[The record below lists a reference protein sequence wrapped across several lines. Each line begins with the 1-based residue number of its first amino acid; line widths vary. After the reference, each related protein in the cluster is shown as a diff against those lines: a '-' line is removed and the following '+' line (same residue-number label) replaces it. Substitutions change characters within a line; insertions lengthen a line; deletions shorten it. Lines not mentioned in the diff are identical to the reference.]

1 MCGCRKFCQLV
12 GGPDVT
18 FFSHQRMAQRAVRTS
33 LVSAV
38 GSSKA
43 GHCHMRENTTP
54 VFARDQIDFPR
65 QHNKWCILLITFLG
79 LNIFYSWY
87 MYNSLKQYAN
97 GSHVAYIVLIQCEIL
112 CLVLPARSEGDLMF
126 CLQSHQRIRIDRSL
140 VLLKDIEIWAI
151 ILVPLIMTLSRGHTG
166 QIKRKVIMGWLW
178 LPYRGNKV
186 AP

>member
-1 MCGCRKFCQLV
+1 MQKILSV
-12 GGPDVT
+12 GWGPDVT

-43 GHCHMRENTTP
+43 RHCRMRENTTP

-65 QHNKWCILLITFLG
+65 HHNKWCILLITFLG

-97 GSHVAYIVLIQCEIL
+97 HRNGSHVASVRNIMSCPASQEWQWPHVLFTKS
-112 CLVLPARSEGDLMF
+112 SELND
-126 CLQSHQRIRIDRSL
+126 CKQNTTS
-140 VLLKDIEIWAI
+140 
-151 ILVPLIMTLSRGHTG
+151 LSRLVGTT
-166 QIKRKVIMGWLW
+166 V
-178 LPYRGNKV
+178 RGEQTL
-186 AP
+186 